1 VAYRFE
7 LVSRDGDILGS
18 FTTSEQR
25 WQAGGELI
33 AHGNQW
39 FRVVS
44 VIPVERMSEFLDEP
58 EYEERLPVGAAVAGA
73 VDGPAG
79 RPRSRRARPF
89 RGPGLELR
97 RRQPPWTSKETRR

>member
-73 VDGPAG
+73 VEGPAG
-79 RPRSRRARPF
+79 PVRGEHGRSAVPV
-89 RGPGLELR
+89 
-97 RRQPPWTSKETRR
+97 